1 MKYQL
6 KPFGKGSDNLKT
18 IEFSTHNATTYI
30 LGRNAAT
37 GLDRM
42 CANVQHVSRNHVII
56 TVRDGKIFMHPVARQ
71 DNLVY
76 FNGTVCE
83 RGEKEMKPEDTFSL
97 LGSISHF
104 NYKLVLIDSD
114 DEIATEEPTA
124 KKPRIQ
130 VDDGSSIVTERT
142 KELFVV
148 SLDNLDGSTAIPP
161 KTKELASI
169 GADNGDTANIHTT
182 VLIDPMHSFI
192 KQLLRQHECMICYDT
207 TACTYALSP
216 CGDAFCFTCI
226 EEWSR
231 KHNNCPHCN
240 QKFDIKTAIPS
251 KAIDS
256 SIRTILQQNKEM
268 LEAWECRVSEGLAKV
283 KEVMGSSI
291 KTEAPVKNYR
301 FMNPTNNPVHLNA
314 SVFLE
319 VPPTLPTAINN
330 RSNRTATTQNRRNN
344 HSTPQQQQHQQQQA
358 PSIVDLT

>member
-1 MKYQL
+1 MMKYQL

-18 IEFSTHNATTYI
+18 IEFSTRNATTYI

-76 FNGTVCE
+76 FNGALCE

-97 LGSISHF
+97 LGSINHF

-114 DEIATEEPTA
+114 DDLVEEEPTA
-124 KKPRIQ
+124 KKPRIS
-130 VDDGSSIVTERT
+130 VDDGNSVLTERT
-142 KELFVV
+142 KELLVV
-148 SLDNLDGSTAIPP
+148 SLDNLDGNTGIPT
-161 KTKELASI
+161 KTKELSSS
-169 GADNGDTANIHTT
+169 GVESGNVANVNTT
-182 VLIDPMHSFI
+182 IMIDPMHAFI

-216 CGDAFCFTCI
+216 CGDTFCFTCI

-256 SIRTILQQNKEM
+256 SIRTILQQDKSM
-268 LEAWECRVSEGLAKV
+268 LEAWECRVGEGLAKV
-283 KEVMGSSI
+283 KEVLGSST

-301 FMNPTNNPVHLNA
+301 FMNPTHNPVHLNTA
-314 SVFLE
+314 VFLSE
-319 VPPTLPTAINN
+319 VPQTLPTAVN
-330 RSNRTATTQNRRNN
+330 RSNRTSSTIQNRRNT
-344 HSTPQQQQHQQQQA
+344 SQQQQQP